1 MKKNYLLT
9 MLSLVFCFAIQA
21 QTTIAYTQQN
31 SSYNDTFT
39 DGTAG
44 AFDNGADELGMY
56 ANSSGAKQVVSWK
69 NFTDDGST
77 VGNAT
82 TMKVGDIFKISLAA
96 YQAFGQIGVS
106 LLSSPTATTSWDDR
120 TNNYAVQVNLNGNNG
135 SYDPWEIISKGGT
148 VNNSTI
154 TGTISKAVN
163 LNRNSIPFAP
173 LSIALV
179 NPPVCLFK

>member
-31 SSYNDTFT
+31 SSYNATFT
-39 DGTAG
+39 ADGTAG
-44 AFDNGADELGMY
+44 AFDNGANELGMY
-56 ANSSGAKQVVSWK
+56 ANGSGAKQVVSWK

-77 VGNAT
+77 AGSAT

-106 LLSSPTATTSWDDR
+106 LLSSPSILSSK
-120 TNNYAVQVNLNGNNG
+120 YARQLDAFYITFCLLAFIPKSVIFGGIIGISVINLHFVNLC
-135 SYDPWEIISKGGT
+135 S
-148 VNNSTI
+148 
-154 TGTISKAVN
+154 
-163 LNRNSIPFAP
+163 
-173 LSIALV
+173 
-179 NPPVCLFK
+179 